1 MITKVSV
8 GPDKRTELEKAIRT
22 LKKYY
27 GIAVGVNEK
36 QPGFIRNPIAWALYQ
51 TWKEK
56 DK

>member
-1 MITKVSV
+1 MITKVSI
-8 GPDKRTELEKAIRT
+8 GQDKRTELDKVIRT
-22 LKKYY
+22 LKKYH